1 MARLLYSL
9 PVRGIRDL
17 LLLRQRTRQIA
28 GLLGFDSP
36 AQARIA
42 AQAFALACPPDR
54 PRSKCTV
61 AFALSRSLLIV
72 RISAPS
78 TPQAL
83 AHGAG
88 QATAF
93 ALPSTGPKL
102 AGEDIGWA
110 MRELAN
116 ITPLDALAELQ
127 RLNADV
133 LGTTAASSAAVA

>member
-1 MARLLYSL
+1 MARLLYTL

-36 AQARIA
+36 AQARVT

-54 PRSKCTV
+54 PFSRCNIT
-61 AFALSRSLLIV
+61 FALSRSMLIV
-72 RISAPS
+72 RVTGPRAPR
-78 TPQAL
+78 AL
-83 AHGAG
+83 AQGAG
-88 QATAF
+88 QALAF

-110 MRELAN
+110 MRELAK
-116 ITPLDALAELQ
+116 ITPLDAIAELQ
-127 RLNADV
+127 RLNGDV
-133 LGTTAASSAAVA
+133 LGAPARSAAVA

>member
-42 AQAFALACPPDR
+42 AQAFALACPADR
-54 PRSKCTV
+54 PRSRCTL
-61 AFALSRSLLIV
+61 AFTLSRSMLIV
-72 RISAPS
+72 RVAAPA
-78 TPQAL
+78 TPQTL
-83 AHGAG
+83 AQGRG
-88 QATAF
+88 QAIAF
-93 ALPSTGPKL
+93 ALPGTGPKL

-110 MRELAN
+110 MHELAR
-116 ITPLDALAELQ
+116 ITPLDALAELH

-133 LGTTAASSAAVA
+133 LGTSMPSTPAVA